1 VACVTGVVVSWVVID
16 SLRRL
21 FEKDAA
27 LSEDD
32 RDRALQLATVA
43 LFFEVARAD
52 GRVDEE
58 ERRTMRAAIQSTF
71 EVAPDEIDGLMRE
84 AEERSRTA
92 VSLYEFTHV
101 VDEALGPED
110 KKRIIELLWLLAF
123 ADQRKD
129 PLEEYL
135 VRMVAGL
142 LHVPHPDF
150 IDAKLR
156 ARESSSRDD

>member
-1 VACVTGVVVSWVVID
+1 
-16 SLRRL
+16 
-21 FEKDAA
+21 
-27 LSEDD
+27 
-32 RDRALQLATVA
+32 
-43 LFFEVARAD
+43 
-52 GRVDEE
+52 
-58 ERRTMRAAIQSTF
+58 RRTMRAAIQSTF
-71 EVAPDEIDGLMRE
+71 EIAPDEIDALMGD
-84 AEERSRTA
+84 AEQRSKTS
-92 VSLYEFTHV
+92 VSLYEFTQV
-101 VDEALGPED
+101 VDQALGPDD

-156 ARESSSRDD
+156 ARETSARD

>member
-1 VACVTGVVVSWVVID
+1 MIE

-27 LSEDD
+27 LSEED
-32 RDRALQLATVA
+32 RDRALRLATVA

-52 GRVDEE
+52 GQVDEE

-71 EVAPDEIDGLMRE
+71 EIGPDEIDSLMRE
-84 AEERSRTA
+84 GEERSRTA
-92 VSLYEFTHV
+92 VSLYEFTRV

-110 KKRIIELLWLLAF
+110 KKRVIELLWLLAF

-150 IDAKLR
+150 IDAKIR
-156 ARESSSRDD
+156 ARESSTPDE